1 MRRTLLLMTI
11 GLATLAACNS
21 GNNTKTENAKV
32 PAAPQPVRSNLNDT
46 ATGKLV
52 DVLTHYYALK
62 NALVATSSDKTTAAA
77 NDLSTSAKDLQG
89 YLLTRYGMPGPLK
102 PFLDTVIM
110 QTRTIAESTDKTC
123 EPQRLAFG
131 TISSSV
137 YGLITN
143 AELHNMHIYHE
154 FCPMAFN
161 EKGAAWLS
169 SESEIKNPYF
179 GDKMLE
185 CGEVTDSIK

>member
-1 MRRTLLLMTI
+1 MRKIYILITVAIL
-11 GLATLAACNS
+11 GATACNS
-21 GNNTKTENAKV
+21 GNNNKTETAKAPEA
-32 PAAPQPVRSNLNDT
+32 PAPVRSNMNDT

-52 DVLTHYYALK
+52 AVITHYYALK
-62 NALVATSSDKTTAAA
+62 NALVATNEAGTKSAAA
-77 NDLSTSAKDLQG
+77 DLATTAKDLQG

-110 QTRTIAESTDKTC
+110 GTRTIADITDKTC

-131 TISSSV
+131 TISSAV

-143 AELHNMHIYHE
+143 AEIRNMHIYHE

-161 EKGAAWLS
+161 EKGATWLS
-169 SESEIKNPYF
+169 AESEIKNPYF